1 MRERLRIFF
10 LLTVFWLSFMVVARI
25 VFLAYNYD
33 YTETLTFTEQ
43 ALTVLYGFRMD
54 ASMTGY
60 FLMFSGLILTLSVF
74 NNSIWFGRILR
85 WITVVLLFL
94 CSFLIVVDVEL
105 YRHWGFRL
113 NTTPLMYISKEAVG
127 SVDPLVSGKLLL
139 LFIVLFFTFLIIF
152 LRKLAPRIRYLGE
165 ARPKAAIPLF
175 LLTALMFLPIR
186 GSFTVAPMNTGFVY
200 FHNSKAYANHS
211 AVNVVWNFLYNVR
224 KASKSEY
231 PENFYDREK
240 TNQLFTSLY
249 NVPDSTLSVL
259 HTNRPNIIMII
270 LESFTAGVIEPL
282 GGRAGITP
290 NLNALCREGIL
301 FDSIYASGDRTDKGL
316 IAILSGYPAQ
326 PQTSIIKFPAKT
338 ERLPQLNRFI
348 REMGYRTSFIYGG
361 DIDFANFR
369 SYLNSS
375 GFDHLTTLD
384 DFDDELYTSKWG
396 VHDHHMFKRA
406 MEELDTSRGPFFK
419 VILTLSSHEPFDVPV
434 EPLLQGND
442 AETLFLNSCHYTD
455 QALGTF
461 VEYCKSMPWWENTLL
476 VITADHGHRHPGDR
490 ELHDPARYHIPLLFT
505 GGAVMKDSVN
515 HLIGSQTDIA
525 RTLLAQLGKPTTVF
539 TFSKDLL
546 NAKSKPF
553 APYFF
558 TDGFG
563 FVTSDGH
570 VAYDNAGKRFLDTGN
585 IETLQEI
592 GKAYQQMLYTNYNA
606 IDK

>member
-1 MRERLRIFF
+1 
-10 LLTVFWLSFMVVARI
+10 MVVARVI
-25 VFLAYNYD
+25 FLAYNYD
-33 YTETLTFTEQ
+33 YTETLTLAEQ

-54 ASMTGY
+54 ASMAGY
-60 FLMFSGLILTLSVF
+60 FLMFSGLMLTLSVF
-74 NNSIWFGRILR
+74 NNSAWFGRILR
-85 WITVVLLFL
+85 WTTVALLFL

-127 SVDPLVSGKLLL
+127 SVDPLVAGKLLL
-139 LFIVLFFTFLIIF
+139 LFILLFSTAVIIF

-165 ARPKAAIPLF
+165 AHPKVAIPLF
-175 LLTALMFLPIR
+175 ILTALMFLPIR

-211 AVNVVWNFLYNVR
+211 AVNVVWNFLYNAR
-224 KASKSEY
+224 KASKAGY

-240 TNQLFTSLY
+240 TSQLFSSLY
-249 NVPDSTLSVL
+249 NVPDSTSLVL
-259 HTNRPNIIMII
+259 HTSRPNIIMII
-270 LESFTAGVIEPL
+270 LESFTAGVVEPL
-282 GGRAGITP
+282 GGRPGITP

-301 FDSIYASGDRTDKGL
+301 FDSIYASGDRTDKGM

-348 REMGYRTSFIYGG
+348 KELGYRTSFIYGG

-396 VHDHHMFKRA
+396 VHDHHMFRRA
-406 MEELDTSRGPFFK
+406 MEELDTTSGPFFK
-419 VILTLSSHEPFDVPV
+419 VILTLSSHEPFDVPI

-442 AETLFLNSCHYTD
+442 TETLFLNSCHYTD
-455 QALGTF
+455 QTLGTF
-461 VEYCKSMPWWENTLL
+461 VEYCKTMPWWKNTLL

-505 GGAVMKDSVN
+505 GGAVTKDSVS

-525 RTLLAQLGKPTTVF
+525 RTLLAQLGRPTNVF

-563 FVTSDGH
+563 FVTPDGH
-570 VAYDNAGKRFLDTGN
+570 VAYDNAGKRFLHPGSREDV
-585 IETLQEI
+585 QEA

>member
-127 SVDPLVSGKLLL
+127 SVDPLVAGKLLL
-139 LFIVLFFTFLIIF
+139 LFIVLFSTFLIIF

-270 LESFTAGVIEPL
+270 LESFTA
-282 GGRAGITP
+282 
-290 NLNALCREGIL
+290 
-301 FDSIYASGDRTDKGL
+301 
-316 IAILSGYPAQ
+316 
-326 PQTSIIKFPAKT
+326 
-338 ERLPQLNRFI
+338 
-348 REMGYRTSFIYGG
+348 
-361 DIDFANFR
+361 
-369 SYLNSS
+369 
-375 GFDHLTTLD
+375 
-384 DFDDELYTSKWG
+384 
-396 VHDHHMFKRA
+396 
-406 MEELDTSRGPFFK
+406 
-419 VILTLSSHEPFDVPV
+419 
-434 EPLLQGND
+434 
-442 AETLFLNSCHYTD
+442 
-455 QALGTF
+455 
-461 VEYCKSMPWWENTLL
+461 
-476 VITADHGHRHPGDR
+476 
-490 ELHDPARYHIPLLFT
+490 
-505 GGAVMKDSVN
+505 
-515 HLIGSQTDIA
+515 
-525 RTLLAQLGKPTTVF
+525 
-539 TFSKDLL
+539 
-546 NAKSKPF
+546 
-553 APYFF
+553 
-558 TDGFG
+558 
-563 FVTSDGH
+563 
-570 VAYDNAGKRFLDTGN
+570 
-585 IETLQEI
+585 
-592 GKAYQQMLYTNYNA
+592 
-606 IDK
+606 